1 MPAPSPTAVLANPPP
16 LTPRSARNFPYRL
29 RPFPLDTLQ
38 QTGQLAQGRLP
49 AVTAEVDPAL
59 DRVE

>member
-16 LTPRSARNFPYRL
+16 LTPRAARNFPYRV
-29 RPFPLDTLQ
+29 RPFPLDTLLQ
-38 QTGQLAQGRLP
+38 AGVLARLP
-49 AVTAEVDPAL
+49 AAAAELDPAI